1 MKGENHMRYSRR
13 KHSTESREI
22 LCAAIKGI
30 AVAAVIMAVFFGGK
44 AAGRREIL
52 RSEMW
57 TDCNGT
63 IYIDTLY
70 NGVIAHENL
79 AESVYSR
86 R

>member
-1 MKGENHMRYSRR
+1 MRKSYRFLQS
-13 KHSTESREI
+13 KSCTVFSEI
-22 LCAAIKGI
+22 VRPALAGI
-30 AVAAVIMAVFFGGK
+30 AIGAVLMGLFFGGK
-44 AAGRREIL
+44 AAGREEIL

-57 TDCNGT
+57 TDSCGT

>member
-1 MKGENHMRYSRR
+1 MKNSYRFAQPKPCTLFS
-13 KHSTESREI
+13 EI
-22 LCAAIKGI
+22 IRPVLAVF
-30 AVAAVIMAVFFGGK
+30 AVAAILMGLFYGGK

-79 AESVYSR
+79 AQTVYGR
-86 R
+86 K

>member
-1 MKGENHMRYSRR
+1 MRYPRQKSCTVF
-13 KHSTESREI
+13 SEI
-22 LCAAIKGI
+22 VRPILTGL
-30 AVAAVIMAVFFGGK
+30 AVGAVLMGLFFGGK
-44 AAGRREIL
+44 AAGREEIL

-57 TDCNGT
+57 TDSCGT

>member
-1 MKGENHMRYSRR
+1 MRYPRQKSCTVF
-13 KHSTESREI
+13 SEI
-22 LCAAIKGI
+22 VRPILTGL
-30 AVAAVIMAVFFGGK
+30 AVGAVLMGLFFGGK
-44 AAGRREIL
+44 AAGREEIL

-57 TDCNGT
+57 TDSCGT

-79 AESVYSR
+79 AESVYNR

>member
-1 MKGENHMRYSRR
+1 MRYSRI
-13 KHSTESREI
+13 KYSTESREI

-30 AVAAVIMAVFFGGK
+30 AIAAVIMTVFFGGK

-70 NGVIAHENL
+70 SGVVAHENL
-79 AESVYSR
+79 AQNVYGR

>member
-1 MKGENHMRYSRR
+1 MRYPRQKSCTVF
-13 KHSTESREI
+13 SEI
-22 LCAAIKGI
+22 VRPILTGL
-30 AVAAVIMAVFFGGK
+30 AVGAVLMGLFYGGK
-44 AAGRREIL
+44 AAGREEIL

-57 TDCNGT
+57 TDSCGT

>member
-1 MKGENHMRYSRR
+1 MRYPRQKSCTVF
-13 KHSTESREI
+13 SEI
-22 LCAAIKGI
+22 VRPVLAGF
-30 AVAAVIMAVFFGGK
+30 AVGAVLMGLFFGGK
-44 AAGRREIL
+44 AAGREEIL

-57 TDCNGT
+57 TDSCGT

-79 AESVYSR
+79 AESVYGR